1 VGLLPENKKFSF
13 IYSKWHVYRI
23 LSVTLPEKKCQIFC
37 MKVDV
42 VDVLAI
48 LVEIRLT
55 PITARWG
62 RQHILGVL
70 HCNASKLMT
79 EILKHDKIWKTI
91 Y

>member
-1 VGLLPENKKFSF
+1 
-13 IYSKWHVYRI
+13 
-23 LSVTLPEKKCQIFC
+23 

-48 LVEIRLT
+48 LVEIRIT
-55 PITARWG
+55 AITARWG